1 MLRLEAP
8 HTFSFSWNEQWR
20 KWLSRVYLFLA
31 KIQHIEQELAP
42 EEVSANTTEE
52 QMFAITNQQPEIP
65 LITTKDVIYINK
77 PTHQAGLGIV
87 NVRASDIDEIA
98 ITFMNNTGS
107 PITPTTENYQIVAVR
122 RD

>member
-1 MLRLEAP
+1 MLRLETP
-8 HTFSFSWNEQWR
+8 NTFSFSWNEQWR

-31 KIQHIEQELAP
+31 KLQHIEQELAP

-52 QMFAITNQQPEIP
+52 QMFAIINQQPNLPI
-65 LITTKDVIYINK
+65 ITTKDIIYVNK

-87 NVRASDIDEIA
+87 NARASDDDEIA

-107 PITPTTENYQIVAVR
+107 PITPTTETYQIVAVR